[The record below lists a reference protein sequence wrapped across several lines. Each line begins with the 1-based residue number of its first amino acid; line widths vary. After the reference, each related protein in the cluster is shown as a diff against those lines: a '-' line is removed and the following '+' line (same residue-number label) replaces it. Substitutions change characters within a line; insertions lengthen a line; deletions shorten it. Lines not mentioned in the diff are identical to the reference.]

1 MHRNSV
7 NTKVEAVGMLEEGR
21 ADQGHQM
28 GGVDSVVGVLT
39 NGLIKNVWKVRKL
52 AWKVW
57 L

>member
-1 MHRNSV
+1 M